1 MEYMTTEDNASD
13 SQFKHSIK
21 VPMQYK
27 KAAKV
32 LKNSMEGGASI
43 KGQIFAEKHAVS
55 SMVFISMYH
64 LSALKY
70 KFLVHL
76 SENKSFIRIDNKNFQ
91 K

>member
-55 SMVFISMYH
+55 
-64 LSALKY
+64 
-70 KFLVHL
+70 
-76 SENKSFIRIDNKNFQ
+76 
-91 K
+91 